1 VEVVTRGIRLR
12 VDAANLGLDLHNK
25 CASCTRNAQLAA
37 FSACLF
43 LDFQAFFHAIEAQAV
58 ACRFPVEDD
67 HSAMRG
73 DPGRKF
79 RASGLIPG
87 ARFEGSRELAAC

>member
-1 VEVVTRGIRLR
+1 
-12 VDAANLGLDLHNK
+12 LGQDLHNK
-25 CASCTRNAQLAA
+25 YAACTRNAQQSA

-43 LDFQAFFHAIEAQAV
+43 LDFQASFHAIEAQAV

-73 DPGRKF
+73 DPGRNYCD
-79 RASGLIPG
+79 ADLIPS